1 MRILPFVGT
10 ALLLTLFAQ
19 PATVQAATTE
29 RTPSAPERDRGEGP
43 YKRLILRGG
52 TYISGE
58 GAPPVGPVD
67 IVIEKDRIT
76 EITAVGNPGVPVLP
90 EGRPKAFAGD
100 QEMDVSGMYIL
111 PGFIDMHGH
120 IGGSANGIPAEY
132 VFKLWLAHG
141 ITTVRE
147 PGSFNGVDWTMRHV
161 KASEKNS
168 IVAPR
173 IVPYIGFGQ
182 GLSKPVFSPEQAR
195 DWVRDIKDSGAAGI
209 KFFGSTPAIISAAL
223 DEAKNNSSAL

>member
-19 PATVQAATTE
+19 PATVEAATTE

-90 EGRPKAFAGD
+90 DGRPKALAGD

-120 IGGSANGIPAEY
+120 IGGSANG
-132 VFKLWLAHG
+132 
-141 ITTVRE
+141 
-147 PGSFNGVDWTMRHV
+147 
-161 KASEKNS
+161 
-168 IVAPR
+168 
-173 IVPYIGFGQ
+173 
-182 GLSKPVFSPEQAR
+182 
-195 DWVRDIKDSGAAGI
+195 
-209 KFFGSTPAIISAAL
+209 TPQPCA
-223 DEAKNNSSAL
+223 DRTR

>member
-1 MRILPFVGT
+1 MRSLCILGAT
-10 ALLLTLFAQ
+10 LLLALAGLPQVT
-19 PATVQAATTE
+19 AAASTE

-67 IVIEKDRIT
+67 IVIEQDRIT

-90 EGRPKAFAGD
+90 EGRPKAQAGD

-120 IGGSANGIPAEY
+120 IGGSANGTPAEY

-173 IVPYIGFGQ
+173 IVPY
-182 GLSKPVFSPEQAR
+182 LSL
-195 DWVRDIKDSGAAGI
+195 IHI
-209 KFFGSTPAIISAAL
+209 
-223 DEAKNNSSAL
+223 